1 MPNHNKPTT
10 GFHTNP
16 DRINKNGRP
25 KREWTWAGLI
35 EEQMEKLGPD
45 KKAVKEA
52 VAASLIAKALEGDV
66 TAIKEVGNRID
77 GLPPQTINQSGDLNI
92 TYKPIMGGTADVSSD
107 ESLPQTPAIKE
118 TN

>member
-1 MPNHNKPTT
+1 MPNHNKPAA
-10 GFHTNP
+10 GFNANP
-16 DRINKNGRP
+16 DNINKNGRP

-35 EEQMEKLGPD
+35 EDQMEKLGPD

-77 GLPPQTINQSGDLNI
+77 GLPPQSIDLTSKGEQVFSG
-92 TYKPIMGGTADVSSD
+92 ADYIG
-107 ESLPQTPAIKE
+107 EHNNK
-118 TN
+118 TNS